1 MLLANIM
8 AAKKVIIYVDE
19 TTFTSRITK
28 KKTWQRADEPNL
40 TAFGDKWMSQT
51 VFGAISPHLR
61 QPVWYLGR
69 STNSVDF
76 CRFLDEIRG
85 QLKYHVEKPVL
96 LYDGASAHTSRV
108 SQQKLRDHFKGLQ
121 PPPHSCEF
129 NSIEAVWA
137 IAKRNFAKLL
147 LINDQ
152 PLTRSR
158 FQ

>member
-40 TAFGDKWMSQT
+40 TAFADKWMSQI

-76 CRFLDEIRG
+76 CRFLEEIRG

-108 SQQKLRDHFKGLQ
+108 SQ
-121 PPPHSCEF
+121 
-129 NSIEAVWA
+129 
-137 IAKRNFAKLL
+137 
-147 LINDQ
+147 
-152 PLTRSR
+152 
-158 FQ
+158 